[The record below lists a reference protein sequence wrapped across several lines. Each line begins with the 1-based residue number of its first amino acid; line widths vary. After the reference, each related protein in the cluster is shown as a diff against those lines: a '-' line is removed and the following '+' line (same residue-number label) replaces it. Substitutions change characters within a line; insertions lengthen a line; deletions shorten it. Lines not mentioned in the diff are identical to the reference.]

1 MKKKSFLRLIVLVL
15 AFFMILVG
23 CRTKQPP
30 QTKYG
35 VRPNFS
41 HYTPTI

>member
-1 MKKKSFLRLIVLVL
+1 MKKKSFLRFIVLVL

-23 CRTKQPP
+23 CRTKQP

-41 HYTPTI
+41 QYTPTI